1 LKKQRKYNVDMTYLK
16 IGSLLILLIAK
27 STAYSQNDM
36 VQLSRYHVI
45 SLINDALRLDACDS
59 LVVALQAETTAK
71 SAVIDNLNHR
81 IDLNASKMRLLTSQL
96 NEQQKLNTYTENYLK
111 SLIRQEKR
119 LKRQARVI
127 AVFTSVL
134 LIVAIT
140 NG

>member
-1 LKKQRKYNVDMTYLK
+1 MTYLK

-27 STAYSQNDM
+27 STAYCQEGT
-36 VQLSRYHVI
+36 VTLSRYHVI

-81 IDLNASKMRLLTSQL
+81 IDLNASKMRLLTTQI
-96 NEQQKLNTYTENYLK
+96 NEQQKLNNYTIEYYK

-119 LKRQARVI
+119 LKRQARLI

>member
-1 LKKQRKYNVDMTYLK
+1 MTYLK

-27 STAYSQNDM
+27 STAYSQNGT
-36 VQLSRYHVI
+36 VTLSRYHVI

-81 IDLNASKMRLLTSQL
+81 IDLNASKMRLITAQI
-96 NEQQKLNTYTENYLK
+96 NEQQKLNNYTIEYYK

>member
-1 LKKQRKYNVDMTYLK
+1 MITLRTA
-16 IGSLLILLIAK
+16 SLLIILTLRL
-27 STAYSQNDM
+27 TAYSQD
-36 VQLSRYHVI
+36 VTVSRYH
-45 SLINDALRLDACDS
+45 LIRLIDDALRLDACDS

-81 IDLNASKMRLLTSQL
+81 IDLNTSKMRLITAQI
-96 NEQQKLNTYTENYLK
+96 NEQQKLNNYTIEYYK

>member
-1 LKKQRKYNVDMTYLK
+1 MITLRTA
-16 IGSLLILLIAK
+16 SLLIILMLRL
-27 STAYSQNDM
+27 TAYCQESM
-36 VQLSRYHVI
+36 VTLSRYHVI

-81 IDLNASKMRLLTSQL
+81 IDLNASKMRLITAQI
-96 NEQQKLNTYTENYLK
+96 NEQQKLNTYTEQYLK
-111 SLIRQEKR
+111 SLIQQEKR

>member
-1 LKKQRKYNVDMTYLK
+1 MTYLK

-27 STAYSQNDM
+27 STAYSQNGT
-36 VQLSRYHVI
+36 VTLSRYHVI

-81 IDLNASKMRLLTSQL
+81 IDLNASRMRLLTAQL
-96 NEQQKLNTYTENYLK
+96 NEQQKLNNYTIEYYK

>member
-1 LKKQRKYNVDMTYLK
+1 
-16 IGSLLILLIAK
+16 
-27 STAYSQNDM
+27 
-36 VQLSRYHVI
+36 
-45 SLINDALRLDACDS
+45 

-81 IDLNASKMRLLTSQL
+81 IDLSTSKMRLLTAQI

-111 SLIRQEKR
+111 SLIKQEKR
-119 LKRQARVI
+119 QKRQARVI
-127 AVFTSVL
+127 AIFTSVL

>member
-1 LKKQRKYNVDMTYLK
+1 MITLRTA
-16 IGSLLILLIAK
+16 SLLILLIAK
-27 STAYSQNDM
+27 STAYCQEGT
-36 VQLSRYHVI
+36 VQVSRYH
-45 SLINDALRLDACDS
+45 LIRLIDDALRLDACDS

-71 SAVIDNLNHR
+71 SAVIENLNHR
-81 IDLNASKMRLLTSQL
+81 IDLNASKMRLLTAQL
-96 NEQQKLNTYTENYLK
+96 NEQQKLNTYNENYLK

>member
-1 LKKQRKYNVDMTYLK
+1 MINLKTA
-16 IGSLLILLIAK
+16 SLLILLTIK
-27 STAYSQNDM
+27 LTAYSQPVTVDRFHL
-36 VQLSRYHVI
+36 V

-81 IDLNASKMRLLTSQL
+81 IDLNASKMRLITAQL

-119 LKRQARVI
+119 QKRQARII
-127 AVFTSVL
+127 AVGTAVL
-134 LIVAIT
+134 LILAIT

>member
-1 LKKQRKYNVDMTYLK
+1 MTYLRTA
-16 IGSLLILLIAK
+16 SLLILLIAK
-27 STAYSQNDM
+27 STAYSQNGT
-36 VQLSRYHVI
+36 VTLSRYHVI

-81 IDLNASKMRLLTSQL
+81 IDLNTSKMRLITAQI
-96 NEQQKLNTYTENYLK
+96 NEQQKLNNYTIEYYK

>member
-1 LKKQRKYNVDMTYLK
+1 MTYLK

-59 LVVALQAETTAK
+59 LVVALQAETAAK

-81 IDLNASKMRLLTSQL
+81 IDLNASKMRLLTAQL
-96 NEQQKLNTYTENYLK
+96 NEQQKLNNYTIEYYK

-119 LKRQARVI
+119 LKRKARVI

>member
-1 LKKQRKYNVDMTYLK
+1 MTYLRTA
-16 IGSLLILLIAK
+16 SLLIILTLRL
-27 STAYSQNDM
+27 TAYSQD
-36 VQLSRYHVI
+36 VTVSRYH
-45 SLINDALRLDACDS
+45 LIRLIDDALRLDACDS

-81 IDLNASKMRLLTSQL
+81 IDLNASKMRLLTAQL
-96 NEQQKLNTYTENYLK
+96 NEQQKLNNYTIEYYK

>member
-1 LKKQRKYNVDMTYLK
+1 MTYLK

-27 STAYSQNDM
+27 STAYCQEGT
-36 VQLSRYHVI
+36 VTLSRYHVI

-59 LVVALQAETTAK
+59 LVLALQAETTAK

-81 IDLNASKMRLLTSQL
+81 IDLNASKMRLITAQL
-96 NEQQKLNTYTENYLK
+96 NEQQKLNNYTIEYYK

-119 LKRQARVI
+119 LKRQAGVI